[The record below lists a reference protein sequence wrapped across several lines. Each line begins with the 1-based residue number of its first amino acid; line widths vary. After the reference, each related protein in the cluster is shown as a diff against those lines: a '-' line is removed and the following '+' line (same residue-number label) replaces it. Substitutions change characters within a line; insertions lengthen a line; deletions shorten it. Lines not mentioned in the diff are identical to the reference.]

1 MATFAEQ
8 MLAKCE
14 TLRPSAG
21 DTPHNYKRRQ
31 RRRMRAAC
39 PPVIRLMSA
48 EKYTGVTGPCRNLL
62 HGLLSKR
69 IDQWQSGVD
78 NPAGRR
84 RGG

>member
-39 PPVIRLMSA
+39 PPVIGLMSA
-48 EKYTGVTGPCRNLL
+48 KKVHRCNGAMQEFLAWPPFQAYRSLADR
-62 HGLLSKR
+62 S
-69 IDQWQSGVD
+69 
-78 NPAGRR
+78 
-84 RGG
+84 